1 MFSLRNLPSVY
12 YRFYLTGFLRKEK
25 LGRVSNK
32 PFLDRHMKD
41 TFLLSR
47 HQPNHI
53 WVERDVEPSWGDLTT
68 SPVLAGPHSTLD
80 HFWPRLLGRN
90 HSLAQM
96 AVLVFQPPE
105 LENSPN
111 GPEKPEKM
119 GTVLKVSVTH
129 FWTSRRVFP
138 PAEEILHFFQLV
150 QMRMWKVKTF
160 VDCSESY
167 LTEIC
172 KWNIKSPWNVRSF
185 LGFGP

>member
-12 YRFYLTGFLRKEK
+12 YRFYLTGFLRKKK
-25 LGRVSNK
+25 LGWVSNK

-53 WVERDVEPSWGDLTT
+53 WVERDVEPSWGDVTT
-68 SPVLAGPHSTLD
+68 SPVLARPHSTLD
-80 HFWPRLLGRN
+80 HLWPRSLDRN

-96 AVLVFQPPE
+96 AVLAFQPPE

-111 GPEKPEKM
+111 GPEKPEKV
-119 GTVLKVSVTH
+119 GTVFKVSVTH

-138 PAEEILHFFQLV
+138 PAEEILHFFSLFKWECE
-150 QMRMWKVKTF
+150 RWKL
-160 VDCSESY
+160 S
-167 LTEIC
+167 LTALKHI
-172 KWNIKSPWNVRSF
+172 
-185 LGFGP
+185 